1 MLAVGAAV
9 VVLVSS
15 LPVVGPWVKLVVVLL
30 GLGAVLIGVEATRGT
45 DAVVAP
51 GGFVPPPP
59 ASQAP
64 TT

>member
-1 MLAVGAAV
+1 MGAAI

-15 LPVVGPWVKLVVVLL
+15 LPVVGPWVKLAVVLL
-30 GLGAVLIGVEATRGT
+30 GLGAVLIAWRQPRET

-51 GGFVPPPP
+51 GGFVQPPMAP
-59 ASQAP
+59 QGP